1 MKLIRLALIPILGLT
16 LALVGCNNKG
26 INVQIKTEA
35 DSVSYAL
42 GINIASSLKQGPLDK
57 IDPAALAK
65 GLDDAYN
72 EKEGIMTNEEAV
84 EFLNNFVVKDQ
95 ARKGKENL
103 EAGEKFLEE
112 NAKREGVIVDS
123 TGFQYEVLTEGNGPK
138 PTETD
143 KVKVHYHGTRIDG
156 TVFDSTVEKG
166 EPAQFQ
172 LNRVIKGWTLGV
184 QKMSVG
190 SKYKFFFPADLAY
203 GSNPRPG
210 GAIQPNDVLIFEIEL
225 LEIVAEKK

>member
-1 MKLIRLALIPILGLT
+1 MKLIKLALIPLLGLT

-26 INVQIKTEA
+26 VNVKIKTET

-65 GLDDAYN
+65 GLDDAYS

-84 EFLNNFVVKDQ
+84 EFLNNFVMKEQ
-95 ARKGKENL
+95 ERKGKENL

-123 TGFQYEVLTEGNGPK
+123 SGFQYEVLTEGNGPM

-143 KVKVHYHGTRIDG
+143 IVRVHYHGTRIDG
-156 TVFDSTVEKG
+156 TVFDSTIEKG
-166 EPAQFQ
+166 EPTQFQ

-190 SKYKFFFPADLAY
+190 SKYKFYFPSHLAY

-210 GAIQPNDVLIFEIEL
+210 GEIQPNDVLIFEIEL
-225 LEIVAEKK
+225 LEIVTN

>member
-1 MKLIRLALIPILGLT
+1 MKLVRLALIPLLGLT
-16 LALVGCNNKG
+16 LTLFGCNNKG
-26 INVQIKTEA
+26 VNVKIKTET

-84 EFLNNFVVKDQ
+84 EFLNNFVMKDQ
-95 ARKGKENL
+95 ERKAKENL

-112 NAKREGVIVDS
+112 NAEREGVIVDPE
-123 TGFQYEVLTEGNGPK
+123 GFQYEILTEGNGPK
-138 PTETD
+138 PAETD
-143 KVKVHYHGTRIDG
+143 MVKVHYHGTRIDG
-156 TVFDSTVEKG
+156 TVFDSSVERG
-166 EPAQFQ
+166 EPAEFR
-172 LNRVIKGWTLGV
+172 LNGVIKGWTIGV
-184 QKMSVG
+184 QRMNVG
-190 SKYKFFFPADLAY
+190 SKYKFYFPSHLAY
-203 GSNPRPG
+203 GPNPRPG

-225 LEIVAEKK
+225 LEIANK

>member
-1 MKLIRLALIPILGLT
+1 MKLIRLALIPLLGLT
-16 LALVGCNNKG
+16 LVLVGCNNKG
-26 INVQIKTEA
+26 VNVKIKTEA

-57 IDPAALAK
+57 IDPIALAK

-138 PTETD
+138 PIGTD

-156 TVFDSTVEKG
+156 TVFDSTTEDK
-166 EPAQFQ
+166 PAEFQ
-172 LNRVIKGWTLGV
+172 LNRVIRGWTLGV
-184 QKMSVG
+184 PKMSVG
-190 SKYKFFFPADLAY
+190 SKYIFYFPADLAY
-203 GSNPRPG
+203 GSNPRQG
-210 GAIQPNDVLIFEIEL
+210 GEIQPNDVLVFEIEL
-225 LEIVAEKK
+225 LEIVTVEK